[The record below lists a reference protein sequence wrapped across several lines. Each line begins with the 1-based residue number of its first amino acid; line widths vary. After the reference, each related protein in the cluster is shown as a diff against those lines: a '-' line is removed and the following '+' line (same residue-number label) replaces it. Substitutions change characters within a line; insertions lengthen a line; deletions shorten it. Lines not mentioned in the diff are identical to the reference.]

1 MRVAKFAEH
10 TRSPSTLLDELR
22 TEIIK
27 PTFSPFRRSKC
38 AKSSAIIV
46 SSSWSLFLYHEIQVR
61 RCILASPE
69 EYGPM
74 KLEETAWKY
83 TVHGVIQRLKK
94 DYRGSKSE
102 ITQLNSTILVF
113 YLCNNIFQV
122 RSFLDASYGW
132 YKSFM
137 FQCKISPSFCFSY

>member
-1 MRVAKFAEH
+1 MFLDASSQIRRAYKVALDAARRIKDGNNKTDIFTVSQKQMRQK
-10 TRSPSTLLDELR
+10 LR
-22 TEIIK
+22 DNSK
-27 PTFSPFRRSKC
+27 PFLITDFR
-38 AKSSAIIV
+38 
-46 SSSWSLFLYHEIQVR
+46 YHEIQVR

-113 YLCNNIFQV
+113 YLCNNIF
-122 RSFLDASYGW
+122 
-132 YKSFM
+132 K
-137 FQCKISPSFCFSY
+137 